1 MAKPLLTDELWAVIE
16 PILPPLRRPRK
27 GGRPGRPAPLGPHG
41 HSVCV
46 EDRHRLGR
54 LAAGDGLRLRND
66 VLASAAPLDATGR
79 LAFAAP
85 SLTESPERGR
95 PDRLVPRGGRQHQR
109 PRCFWGEQAG
119 PNPTDRRKA
128 GSKHHVLSEGQGI
141 PLVTRLTGAN
151 VHDVTQLIPLIDS
164 IPPVAG
170 KRGRPRRRPDSAY
183 ADRAY
188 DSKAHRQELRR
199 RRIVPKIP
207 RRRTAHG
214 SGLGRYRWVIERTN
228 AWFHQFRRLRVRYD
242 RTAEMHEAFMTLASC
257 VICWRFLQHGF
268 C

>member
-1 MAKPLLTDELWAVIE
+1 MKRHILTDGRVV
-16 PILPPLRRPRK
+16 PI
-27 GGRPGRPAPLGPHG
+27 
-41 HSVCV
+41 
-46 EDRHRLGR
+46 
-54 LAAGDGLRLRND
+54 
-66 VLASAAPLDATGR
+66 SA
-79 LAFAAP
+79 
-85 SLTESPERGR
+85 
-95 PDRLVPRGGRQHQR
+95 
-109 PRCFWGEQAG
+109 C
-119 PNPTDRRKA
+119 
-128 GSKHHVLSEGQGI
+128 I
-141 PLVTRLTGAN
+141 TGAN

-199 RRIVPKIP
+199 RRIAPKIP